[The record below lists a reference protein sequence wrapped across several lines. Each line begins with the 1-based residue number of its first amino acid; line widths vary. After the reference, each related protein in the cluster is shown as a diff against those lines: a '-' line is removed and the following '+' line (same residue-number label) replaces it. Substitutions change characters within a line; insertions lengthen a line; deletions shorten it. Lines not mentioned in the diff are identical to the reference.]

1 MLQMTSPIRNREL
14 VQDEADLD
22 AAQGGPESGIGSQPI
37 RILIVDDHVVS
48 RAGLRMLVES
58 WPGMKV
64 VGEAGMSR
72 YALTA
77 ARHEK
82 PDIVLLD
89 SDSGFNASMLAF
101 LGDMVSASPKA
112 SIILLTEVKDGE
124 THLSVVR
131 HGVKGVVSKEKGPDE
146 LSKAIRKVHQGEVWI
161 ERSLIAKF
169 IELGAR
175 ARENSDVN
183 KTVAKILTLTKRER
197 QVAVLACRGLKNREI
212 AERLFISETTVHHH
226 LTSILSKLE
235 VSSRVELIVTCRESL
250 LSDSTA

>member
-1 MLQMTSPIRNREL
+1 MGESEL
-14 VQDEADLD
+14 EIAGDRPDIEPD
-22 AAQGGPESGIGSQPI
+22 SRPI

-48 RAGLRMLVES
+48 RAGLRMLVDS
-58 WPGMKV
+58 WQGMKV

-82 PDIVLLD
+82 PDIIVLD

-101 LGDMVSASPKA
+101 LGDMISAAPNA

-131 HGVKGVVSKEKGPDE
+131 HGVKGVVSKSKGPEE
-146 LSKAIRKVHQGEVWI
+146 LSKAIRKVHEGEVWI
-161 ERSLIAKF
+161 ERALIAKF
-169 IELGAR
+169 IALGAR
-175 ARENSDVN
+175 PREKPDVN
-183 KTVAKILTLTKRER
+183 KTVTRILALTKRER
-197 QVAVLACRGLKNREI
+197 QVAMLACRGLKNREI
-212 AERLFISETTVHHH
+212 GERLFISETTVHHH
-226 LTSILSKLE
+226 ITAILSKLE

-250 LSDSTA
+250 LGDSSV